1 MNVVILNII
10 IMNVVMLNVI
20 MLNVIMINVIMINV
34 IMINV
39 IMLNVIRLNVI
50 MLNVVAPWGDLD
62 YKKLIILLL
71 IDLESIFL
79 NWFSS
84 SITVTQ
90 NKLGCLPLESFLGLA
105 LYLLLRPT
113 LYP

>member
-1 MNVVILNII
+1 MLSVILLSVITMSVVI
-10 IMNVVMLNVI
+10 MNVI
-20 MLNVIMINVIMINV
+20 MLS
-34 IMINV
+34 
-39 IMLNVIRLNVI
+39 VIRRSVV

-84 SITVTQ
+84 SVTVTQ
-90 NKLGCLPLESFLGLA
+90 NKLGCSPLESFSG
-105 LYLLLRPT
+105 
-113 LYP
+113 